1 MKHSGKEPKLTVFLS
16 AKRVLFHVYF
26 QWHRRLL

>member
-26 QWHRRLL
+26 Q

>member
-16 AKRVLFHVYF
+16 AKRILFHVYF
-26 QWHRRLL
+26 Q